1 MAFEPKP
8 HVEKPEIED
17 CEETNLS
24 LESSNKQQHALED
37 YSEVRLYKKDN
48 YVMLLW
54 NDGQGELHNI

>member
-48 YVMLLW
+48 YV
-54 NDGQGELHNI
+54 